1 MIKELVTG
9 RCGIVKDL
17 RINREIKSATVR
29 VINEEGQ
36 PLGVISLDEAVANAE
51 RVGLDLVEVSS
62 NTEPPVCK
70 IMDYGKY
77 RYKQSKKLHDARK
90 SQTVIHVKEI
100 RLRPKTEAHDL
111 QTKIKHIKKFLEQ
124 HDKVKVSMMFR
135 GREIAFTEIG
145 RKLMDQI
152 KAALTDECIMD
163 QEPRLEGRNMVMIV
177 SPKK

>member
-1 MIKELVTG
+1 MG
-9 RCGIVKDL
+9 RCRIVKDL
-17 RINREIKSATVR
+17 KINREIKSASVR

-36 PLGVISLDEAVANAE
+36 PLGVISLDEAIASAE
-51 RVGLDLVEVSS
+51 RAGLDLVEVSP
-62 NTEPPVCK
+62 NAEPPVCK

-77 RYKQSKKLHDARK
+77 RYKQSKKIHDARK

-111 QTKIKHIKKFLEQ
+111 QVKIKHIKKFLEQ
-124 HDKVKVSMMFR
+124 RDKVKVSMMFR

-145 RKLMDQI
+145 RKLMEQI
-152 KAALTDECIMD
+152 KVALTDDCIMD

>member
-1 MIKELVTG
+1 MLG
-9 RCGIVKDL
+9 RCRIAKDL
-17 RINREIKSATVR
+17 KLNREIKSATVR

-36 PLGVISLDEAVANAE
+36 PLGVISLDEAIANAE

-62 NTEPPVCK
+62 NTDPPVCK

-77 RYKQSKKLHDARK
+77 RYKQSKKIHDARK

-152 KAALTDECIMD
+152 KIALADECIMD

>member
-1 MIKELVTG
+1 
-9 RCGIVKDL
+9 
-17 RINREIKSATVR
+17 
-29 VINEEGQ
+29 VIGEEGQ
-36 PLGVISLDEAVANAE
+36 QLGVITLDEAIANAE
-51 RVGLDLVEVSS
+51 RADFDLVEVSS

-77 RYKQSKKLHDARK
+77 RYKQSKKLHDAKK

-100 RLRPKTEAHDL
+100 RLRPKTEEHDV
-111 QTKIKHIKKFLEQ
+111 QVKVKHIKKFLDK
-124 HDKVKVSMMFR
+124 HDKVKISMMFR

-145 RKLMDQI
+145 RRLMDGI
-152 KAALTDECIMD
+152 KSELINECIID

>member
-1 MIKELVTG
+1 MLG
-9 RCGIVKDL
+9 RCRIVKDL

-36 PLGVISLDEAVANAE
+36 PLGIISLDEAIANAE

-77 RYKQSKKLHDARK
+77 RYKQSKKIHDARK

-124 HDKVKVSMMFR
+124 HNKVKISMMFR

-152 KAALTDECIMD
+152 KGALADECIMD

>member
-1 MIKELVTG
+1 
-9 RCGIVKDL
+9 
-17 RINREIKSATVR
+17 

-36 PLGVISLDEAVANAE
+36 PLGVISLEEALDHAE
-51 RVGLDLVEVSS
+51 RASLDLVEVSA
-62 NTEPPVCK
+62 NANPPVCK

-77 RYKQSKKLHDARK
+77 RYKQSKKLQDARK

-124 HDKVKVSMMFR
+124 QDKVKISMMFR

-152 KAALTDECIMD
+152 KAALVDECVMD
-163 QEPRLEGRNMVMIV
+163 QEPRLEGRNMIMIV
-177 SPKK
+177 APKK

>member
-1 MIKELVTG
+1 
-9 RCGIVKDL
+9 
-17 RINREIKSATVR
+17 VR

-36 PLGVISLDEAVANAE
+36 QLGVISLDEAVANAE
-51 RVGLDLVEVSS
+51 RVGLDLVEVSA
-62 NTEPPVCK
+62 NTDPPVCK

-77 RYKQSKKLHDARK
+77 RYKQSKKLHDAKK

-111 QTKIKHIKKFLEQ
+111 QVKIKHIKNFLEK
-124 HDKVKVSMMFR
+124 HDKVKVSIMFR

-145 RKLMDQI
+145 RRIMEQI
-152 KAALTDECIMD
+152 KAELVNECIMD